1 MVTAYHMMFIY
12 IVILGVSEVLKQ
24 VWDLSDQ
31 DNDGMLSLKEF
42 CTALYLME
50 RYREGCPLPTML
62 PSTIMPDEALFST
75 TSQPQAPHISGT
87 WGPVAGKDDLMV
99 AQSFSIICYT
109 LPLLLIY
116 SSVKK
121 SKLLIR
127 CATTSCF

>member
-1 MVTAYHMMFIY
+1 MMFIY

-75 TSQPQAPHISGT
+75 TSQPQAPHSSGT

-109 LPLLLIY
+109 LPLLVIY

>member
-75 TSQPQAPHISGT
+75 TSQPQAPHSSGT

-109 LPLLLIY
+109 LPLLVIY

>member
-1 MVTAYHMMFIY
+1 MVTACHVLFIY
-12 IVILGVSEVLKQ
+12 IVVLGVSEVLKQ

-50 RYREGCPLPTML
+50 RYREGRPLPTML

-75 TSQPQAPHISGT
+75 TSHPQAPHSSGT
-87 WGPVAGKDDLMV
+87 WGPVVGKDDLTV
-99 AQSFSIICYT
+99 AQSFSIISY
-109 LPLLLIY
+109 PLLFLLLY

-127 CATTSCF
+127 CATTTCF